1 MGTFSAKVAAMTKKY
16 QMQMRV
22 VAKESAQ
29 KTVSMAQRIDEEGGT
44 MRVDTGFLRASL
56 AADFGKMPSGTSE
69 NPYTEKNSVTFE
81 GQAIAAAIIRWNPGV
96 ETLFVGW
103 TANYARPR
111 EYRDGFLR
119 LAVQQ
124 WDQTVKLAAIRVKAS
139 L

>member
-1 MGTFSAKVAAMTKKY
+1 MTTFAAKVAALSQEY
-16 QMQMRV
+16 QRRMRF
-22 VAKESAQ
+22 VAKESVQ
-29 KTVSMAQRIDEEGGT
+29 KTISMAQRVEEEGGT

-56 AADFGKMPSGTSE
+56 GADFGQMPTGTSE
-69 NPYTEKNSVTFE
+69 NPYTEKNSVAFKGE
-81 GQAIAAAIIRWNPGV
+81 AVAAAIIRWNPGV

-119 LAVQQ
+119 LAVQK
-124 WDQTVKLAAIRVKAS
+124 WDQTVKLAAIQAKN